1 MQNRLR
7 ARLAQARAER
17 RGVLLGFLP
26 AGYPDPERFLAA
38 AGAAFEAGLD
48 ALEVSMPG
56 PAPELDGPLIK
67 AAAQQA
73 SQHLGSIAEA
83 LELAARA
90 RQLPGDSLIA
100 LAHARTLE
108 ETPVDQFLD
117 AVAAAD
123 VDGILLPQHTV
134 ADQLAVGLQARE
146 RNIEPVIF
154 LHLQEDL
161 GVIAASALHDPL
173 IYLQSA
179 DLRTGDPFNPAKA
192 VERLGELADA
202 LAGRPYSVCVG
213 FGVRDHGDVQ
223 KLMAAGADG
232 AIIGTRLVSAADEGP
247 AAVAAIVDEVAPALV
262 RRDGPRS

>member
-17 RGVLLGFLP
+17 RGVMLGFLP

-83 LELAARA
+83 VELAARA

-100 LAHARTLE
+100 LAHVRTLE
-108 ETPVDQFLD
+108 NLPIEGFLD
-117 AVAAAD
+117 AIAAAD
-123 VDGILLPQHTV
+123 VDGVLLPQHTV